1 MKLNKLMIA
10 LVVMLSSFTAFAQVQ
25 VAGNGTASNEMPIGA
40 DVVATVG
47 AKEFTD
53 INAAFEAADGKV
65 VTILQD
71 LELTETILVEFDYD
85 ITVKGQGRRTIR
97 FVDVETGFQVESGA
111 LLTLGEELTII
122 GAGAEVC
129 PLSIADASV
138 ISAANITTTSDN
150 SCSPIMHKSGR
161 ATLTINGGTISAGN
175 PAVAAIAWDYAGT
188 LTVNE
193 GAVVQGRSAIY
204 LTRGSLVINGG
215 DFKGIDA
222 ALVVETA
229 DAKKGVGAV
238 AIYGGT
244 FISEGDA
251 AIVSRSTNVDVA
263 PVDDFVFGGT
273 FSSNVEEFVALGRM
287 FQDNGDGTYGIVVDE
302 MVTAVAQ
309 IGTRYYT
316 SFADAIAALKT
327 TDELVL
333 LEDITLTETVV
344 LDTRSVTINLNGHT
358 VTANCRKAFE
368 VWAST
373 VIKNGAIHAENRCV
387 DTRMNVSLTLEEL
400 NLKATSMKHGNPQP
414 ITIGGKENGTIVDMS
429 NVTVEFAENCPGYSI
444 ISFVKTNL
452 TATEC
457 QFTNVYNVLYA
468 REDNAS
474 GSEFTF
480 NNCHMYANSPAYA
493 DSNWF
498 ALIVIRANNVAVN
511 VNGGTLHAVG
521 QVSVLNLHGCSASN
535 LSENIY
541 AEGCTVKLSAETQVD
556 GDLLLEAKENIS
568 KNTIVMPASEAYIAQ
583 LKAENFWVKDNG
595 NGTVTPVKNVAFA
608 DGDFAYTN
616 EDDLENMDVTY
627 TREFSK
633 SGVWNA
639 VFFPFEVALSEA
651 FLQKYEVAEWT
662 DVLTTVNGNVLEAW
676 TIELTKIKD
685 TNAVL
690 QANHPYFI
698 LAKTDTDKVLNLDL
712 KNVTLYGAVADNK
725 FTKTIEGVMT
735 CTMSGNYKRLTGDE
749 LKDAWV
755 VSASGQWIHAGGM
768 NPFRVLMTRVMAP
781 GMTANT
787 NVSNSMR
794 VIIREPN
801 GTTAVEEVVVN
812 THQDNETYDLQGRSV
827 VNPTKGGVYIVNG
840 KKVVKK

>member
-10 LVVMLSSFTAFAQVQ
+10 LVVMMSSFTAFAQVQ
-25 VAGNGTASNEMPIGA
+25 VAENGTASNEMPIGA

-85 ITVKGQGRRTIR
+85 ITVKGKGRTIR

-150 SCSPIMHKSGR
+150 SCSPIMHKSGS

-215 DFKGIDA
+215 DFKGVDA

-229 DAKKGVGAV
+229 GGKKGVGAV

-273 FSSNVEEFVALGRM
+273 FSSNVEELVALGRKV
-287 FQDNGDGTYGIVVDE
+287 QDNGDGTYGIVVDE

-316 SFADAIAALKT
+316 SFADAIAALNT

-344 LDTRSVTINLNGHT
+344 LDTKSVTINLNGHT

-387 DTRMNVSLTLEEL
+387 DTRRDVSLTLEEL

-414 ITIGGKENGTIVDMS
+414 ITIGGYDNGTIVDMS

-535 LSENIY
+535 SSENIY
-541 AEGCTVKLSAETQVD
+541 AEGCTVKLSADTQVD

-595 NGTVTPVKNVAFA
+595 NGTVTPVKNVAFV

-698 LAKTDTDKVLNLDL
+698 LAKTDTDKVLDLDL
-712 KNVTLYGAVADNK
+712 KNVTLYGADFDNQQ
-725 FTKTIEGVMT
+725 TKTVDGVMT
-735 CTMSGNYKRLTGDE
+735 CTMSGNYKRLTGAD
-749 LKDAWV
+749 LDNAWV
-755 VSASGQWIHAGGM
+755 VSASGSWIHAGGM
-768 NPFRVLMTRVMAP
+768 NPFRVLMTRQMIGSVVAP
-781 GMTANT
+781 ESTSST
-787 NVSNSMR
+787 MR

>member
-10 LVVMLSSFTAFAQVQ
+10 LVVMMSSFAASAQVQ
-25 VAGNGTASNEMPIGA
+25 VAENGTASNEMPIGA

-85 ITVKGQGRRTIR
+85 ITVEGQGRTIR

-150 SCSPIMHKSGR
+150 SCSPIMHKSGS

-175 PAVAAIAWDYAGT
+175 PAVAAISWDYAGT

-229 DAKKGVGAV
+229 GAKKGVGAV

-251 AIVSRSTNVDVA
+251 AIVSRSTKVDVA

-273 FSSNVEEFVALGRM
+273 FSSNVEELVALGYKVEA
-287 FQDNGDGTYGIVVDE
+287 NGDGTFSVVRDE
-302 MVTAVAQ
+302 SQTYVAQ
-309 IGTRYYT
+309 IGTKYYT
-316 SFADAIAALKT
+316 SFTEAIAELKQPKS
-327 TDELVL
+327 ELVL
-333 LEDITLTETVV
+333 LEDITLTELVKLETKATT
-344 LDTRSVTINLNGHT
+344 LNLNGHT
-358 VTANCRKAFE
+358 VTANCKKAFE
-368 VWAST
+368 VWAGT
-373 VIKNGAIHAENRCV
+373 TIKNGTILSENRCV
-387 DTRMNVSLTLEEL
+387 DTRNAVNLVLENL
-400 NLKATSMKHGNPQP
+400 NLKGTSTKHGNPQP
-414 ITIGGKENGTIVDMS
+414 ITIGGSNNGTIVDMS
-429 NVTVEFAENCPGYSI
+429 NVTVEFADNCPGYSI

-521 QVSVLNLHGCSASN
+521 QVSVLNLHGSSASN
-535 LSENIY
+535 SSENIY
-541 AEGCTVKLSAETQVD
+541 AEGCTVKLSADTQVD

-595 NGTVTPVKNVAFA
+595 NGTVTPVKNVAFV
-608 DGDFAYTN
+608 DGNFAYTN

-698 LAKTDTDKVLNLDL
+698 LAKTDTDKVLDLDL

-735 CTMSGNYKRLTGDE
+735 CTMSGNYKRLTGDD

-768 NPFRVLMTRVMAP
+768 NPFRVLMTRQMIGSVVAP
-781 GMTANT
+781 ESTSST
-787 NVSNSMR
+787 MR

-812 THQDNETYDLQGRSV
+812 EPQADETYDLQGRSV